1 MRGNAPLADH
11 KKSAESVLTLAAD
24 FPQAAHDA
32 WLKLVDKVLN
42 GAPFDKKLVS
52 RTYDGIALQPLYTRA
67 DWKADG
73 DASGLPG
80 GAPFTRGSRVLGTAV
95 NGWDIRQAH
104 AHPDPAT
111 ANAEILQDLER
122 GVTSII
128 LKLDPTGANGIAVRT
143 LADLDRALKDVMLDL
158 APVVLDC
165 AGPPVPY
172 IALLM
177 ALLEKR
183 GIKSFTGNFGLD
195 GFAGIAARGKLT
207 APLETGLKRIADV
220 ASYVSR
226 NYPKARA
233 INLTTVVYHSAGA
246 SDAQELGCALAAG
259 VEYLRALTGVGTT
272 AGLDI
277 DQAANQI
284 AFTTAVDADMFLSI
298 AKIRALRKLWA
309 RVTEACGVAVENRT
323 APITAQT
330 APRMMSKRDPW
341 VNMLRTTVASFAAG
355 VAGADAVTVLP
366 FSNAIGLPDDLAR
379 RVARNTQVV
388 LQEESSIARVIDP
401 AGGAWMFEKLT
412 DDLSEKAWAFF
423 QEIEKQGGMTKGIM
437 SGFVAG
443 KIAAT
448 HAERAKN
455 IARRKD
461 AVTGV
466 SEFPNIN
473 ETAVAPVKAE
483 APKGND
489 TPEGAVN
496 LAAPSNG
503 AMIESLVKA
512 VKSGANVAAMSAPL
526 PQGDAVSITPLP
538 KVRLAEDFEALR
550 DAGDGFK
557 AAYGQRPK
565 IFLANIGNVAQFTGR
580 ATFAKNFFEAGGIEA
595 VFGAG
600 GTESAAIVRDFK
612 SSAASFAIV
621 CSTDTVYGE
630 HAASVA
636 KALKE
641 AGAAVV
647 YMAGKPAAD
656 AEPAL
661 KAAGIDAFIFIGC
674 DAKAVLENAHQRLK
688 AGQ

>member
-1 MRGNAPLADH
+1 MRGNAPLAEQ
-11 KKSAESVLTLAAD
+11 KKSGESVLTLAAD
-24 FPQAAHDA
+24 FPQAAHDK
-32 WLKLVDKVLN
+32 WLKLVEKVLN
-42 GAPFDKKLVS
+42 GAPYDKKLVS
-52 RTYDGIALQPLYTRA
+52 RTYDGIALQPLYTQA

-80 GAPFTRGSRVLGTAV
+80 GAPFTRGGRVLGTSV

-143 LADLDRALKDVMLDL
+143 LADLDRVLKDVLLDL
-158 APVVLDC
+158 APIVLEC

-183 GIKSFTGNFGLD
+183 GVKADAFTGNFGLD
-195 GFAGIAARGKLT
+195 GFAGIATRGKLT

-220 ASYVSR
+220 ASYVSK

-259 VEYLRALTGVGTT
+259 VEYLRAMTA
-272 AGLDI
+272 AGLDV
-277 DQAANQI
+277 DKAANQI

-309 RVTEACGVAVENRT
+309 RVTEACGVALENRT

-341 VNMLRTTVASFAAG
+341 VNMLRTTVATFAAG
-355 VAGADAVTVLP
+355 VAGADAISVLP

-412 DDLSEKAWAFF
+412 DELSEKAWQDCRHPCRAR
-423 QEIEKQGGMTKGIM
+423 QEHRQAQRCRHRRQRVPQHQRSRCRAREGRSPQGQ
-437 SGFVAG
+437 
-443 KIAAT
+443 
-448 HAERAKN
+448 RQ
-455 IARRKD
+455 ARRHREHRGSFQRRHDRKPGEGREGRRQRRRHD
-461 AVTGV
+461 RAAAARRRHQHHALAQGAFGGGV
-466 SEFPNIN
+466 RS
-473 ETAVAPVKAE
+473 
-483 APKGND
+483 
-489 TPEGAVN
+489 
-496 LAAPSNG
+496 
-503 AMIESLVKA
+503 
-512 VKSGANVAAMSAPL
+512 
-526 PQGDAVSITPLP
+526 
-538 KVRLAEDFEALR
+538 
-550 DAGDGFK
+550 
-557 AAYGQRPK
+557 
-565 IFLANIGNVAQFTGR
+565 
-580 ATFAKNFFEAGGIEA
+580 
-595 VFGAG
+595 
-600 GTESAAIVRDFK
+600 
-612 SSAASFAIV
+612 
-621 CSTDTVYGE
+621 
-630 HAASVA
+630 
-636 KALKE
+636 
-641 AGAAVV
+641 
-647 YMAGKPAAD
+647 PA
-656 AEPAL
+656 
-661 KAAGIDAFIFIGC
+661 
-674 DAKAVLENAHQRLK
+674 
-688 AGQ
+688 

>member
-1 MRGNAPLADH
+1 MTEQKPSG
-11 KKSAESVLTLAAD
+11 ESVLSLAGE
-24 FPQAAHDA
+24 FPPAAHDK
-32 WLKLVDKVLN
+32 WLKLVEKVLN

-52 RTYDGIALQPLYTRA
+52 RTYDGIALQPLYTRD
-67 DWKADG
+67 DWNAAG

-80 GAPFTRGSRVLGTAV
+80 GAPFTRGGALLGTSV
-95 NGWDIRQAH
+95 NGWDVRQVH

-128 LKLDPTGANGIAVRT
+128 LKLDPTGANGIAVRS
-143 LADLDRALKDVMLDL
+143 LADLDRALKDVLLDL

-183 GIKSFTGNFGLD
+183 GIKADAFAGNFGLD
-195 GFAGIAARGKLT
+195 GFAGIASRGKLT
-207 APLETGLKRIADV
+207 APLETGLARIADV
-220 ASYVSR
+220 ASYVSKHW
-226 NYPKARA
+226 PKARA

-246 SDAQELGCALAAG
+246 TDAQELGCALAAG
-259 VEYLRALTGVGTT
+259 VEYLRAMT
-272 AGLDI
+272 AAGMDI
-277 DQAANQI
+277 DAACKQI
-284 AFTTAVDADMFLSI
+284 AFTAAVDADMFLSI

-309 RVTEACGVAVENRT
+309 RVTEACGTADGNRT
-323 APITAQT
+323 APITACT

-341 VNMLRTTVASFAAG
+341 VNMLRTTVATFAAG

-366 FSNAIGLPDDLAR
+366 FSNAIGLPDDLGR
-379 RVARNTQVV
+379 RVARNTQIV
-388 LQEESSIARVIDP
+388 LQEESSIAKVIDP

-412 DDLSEKAWAFF
+412 DELAEKAWAFF
-423 QEIEKQGGMTKGIM
+423 QEIEKQGGMAKALM

-443 KIAAT
+443 KIAASHT
-448 HAERAKN
+448 ERTKN
-455 IARRKD
+455 IAKRKD

-473 ETAVAPVKAE
+473 EAPVTRVQAT
-483 APKGND
+483 APQGGDK
-489 TPEGAVN
+489 PEGTVN
-496 LAAPSNG
+496 LAAPAAG
-503 AMIESLVKA
+503 AMMESLVKA
-512 VKSGANVAAMSAPL
+512 AKAGANVAAMTAPL
-526 PQGDAVSITPLP
+526 PQGAAVSITPLP

-550 DAGDGFK
+550 DASDGFK

-565 IFLANIGNVAQFTGR
+565 IFLANIGTVAQFTGR

-595 VFGAG
+595 VSGAG
-600 GTESAAIVRDFK
+600 GIESGPIVKDFK
-612 SSAASFAIV
+612 SSAASFAIL

-630 HAASVA
+630 RAAEIG
-636 KALKE
+636 KALKD

-647 YMAGKPAAD
+647 YLAGRPAAD
-656 AEPAL
+656 QEPAL
-661 KAAGIDAFIFIGC
+661 KAAGIDEFIFIGC
-674 DAKAVLENAHQRLK
+674 DARAVLENAHKHLK

>member
-1 MRGNAPLADH
+1 MAEY
-11 KKSAESVLTLAAD
+11 KKSGESVLTLAAE
-24 FPQAAHDA
+24 FPQAEHDT

-42 GAPFDKKLVS
+42 GAPFDKKLIS
-52 RTYDGIALQPLYTRA
+52 RTYDGIALQPLYTQA

-80 GAPFTRGSRVLGTAV
+80 GAPFTRGGRVLGTSV

-143 LADLDRALKDVMLDL
+143 LSDLDRVLQDVMLDL

-183 GIKSFTGNFGLD
+183 GIKSFSGNFGLD
-195 GFAGIAARGKLT
+195 GFASIATRGKLT

-220 ASYVSR
+220 ASYVSK

-259 VEYLRALTGVGTT
+259 VEYLRAMTK

-277 DQAANQI
+277 DKAANQI

-309 RVTEACGVAVENRT
+309 RVTEACGVAIENRT

-330 APRMMSKRDPW
+330 APRMMTKRDPW
-341 VNMLRTTVASFAAG
+341 VNMLRTTVATFAAG

-388 LQEESSIARVIDP
+388 LQEESSVARVIDP

-423 QEIEKQGGMTKGIM
+423 QEIERQGGMAKGIM

-448 HAERAKN
+448 HAERSKN
-455 IARRKD
+455 IAKRKD

-466 SEFPNIN
+466 SEFPNIS
-473 ETAVAPVKAE
+473 ETAVEPVKAA

-489 TPEGAVN
+489 KPEGTVN
-496 LAAPSNG
+496 IAAPASG
-503 AMIESLVKA
+503 AMIESLVNA
-512 VKSGANVAAMSAPL
+512 VKSGANVTAMTAPL

-557 AAYGQRPK
+557 AAYGQRPR

-600 GTESAAIVRDFK
+600 GTDSAALVRDFK
-612 SSAASFAIV
+612 ASAASFTIV

-630 HAASVA
+630 HAANVA
-636 KALKE
+636 KALKD

-661 KAAGIDAFIFIGC
+661 KAAGIDEFIFIGC
-674 DAKAVLENAHQRLK
+674 DAKALLENAHKRLK